1 MDPGTDRG
9 LNVGVEEPQEEESRS
24 SEVIKRGA
32 LSAEMAQ
39 KQWHPNINENTLH
52 PDSALKETKDLEKWL
67 IPALEQKNYKVNLK
81 DHFVPESKALF
92 KESWRLV
99 KKIVAS
105 LKGLTLATSGQLGL
119 KNKKKDSNGFV
130 EDCTFQRQ
138 LQ

>member
-1 MDPGTDRG
+1 M
-9 LNVGVEEPQEEESRS
+9 
-24 SEVIKRGA
+24 
-32 LSAEMAQ
+32 
-39 KQWHPNINENTLH
+39 
-52 PDSALKETKDLEKWL
+52 EKWL

-119 KNKKKDSNGFV
+119 KNKKNIVMDLWKTVLSKDSYN
-130 EDCTFQRQ
+130 R
-138 LQ
+138 